1 MKEINSRYPF
11 ILLEN
16 EYILTLIIISKDE
29 KVLTS
34 LICKNTDEFSKVESR
49 FYQEY
54 PEYLQNKGYFKS
66 NNLINKNKSLE
77 ENKLK
82 NNSIIIFEN
91 FLGEDENKDK
101 NDIYDNIENNNDEK
115 NEEED
120 DDIDEDDF
128 SDSERDIWGCYE
140 I

>member
-1 MKEINSRYPF
+1 M
-11 ILLEN
+11 
-16 EYILTLIIISKDE
+16 
-29 KVLTS
+29 
-34 LICKNTDEFSKVESR
+34 
-49 FYQEY
+49 
-54 PEYLQNKGYFKS
+54 
-66 NNLINKNKSLE
+66 E